1 MKIPK
6 RKYTIAND
14 PGRSRP
20 LGGRRPDPNPY
31 VTGSVC
37 LTESQ
42 WQYISLWLPTGNIS
56 QALRAL
62 IDRAMKFWPAGPFV
76 FGHSRKS
83 GGAA

>member
-1 MKIPK
+1 MKLPS
-6 RKYTIAND
+6 RKYAIAND
-14 PGRSRP
+14 PGATHRR
-20 LGGRRPDPNPY
+20 GGRPVDPNPY
-31 VTGSVC
+31 ITGSVC

-42 WQYISLWLPTGNIS
+42 WKYLSLWLPTGNIS

-83 GGAA
+83 GGSE